1 MNNDYL
7 NKFYELGY
15 THEELEA
22 LLKKISNGELLT
34 KDQYDAILSAID
46 IVTNLTTFDGTYD
59 SLKNVPDIVDTVK
72 QSNEFISFQALDAR
86 AKTIQVSLEK
96 TLLDFL
102 ADKLKMFDLDHK
114 HDDRYSLKT
123 HDHAGLYLTQNDM
136 GRFVTVEYINSIM
149 KQLESGISF
158 PTYVT
163 PTLTLEPSTSSVS
176 HKEPTVVVVSP
187 TYTQNDAGDIVKFS
201 ILRNGELVYEGVE
214 IKGFTEELVL
224 AHGETVTYSFAVQYE
239 DGPIKSTSDGREFPD
254 TMIKAGTIVSGTTI
268 KCIANSYYGTVD
280 EGAPLDIVNF
290 ISVKN
295 NSRVCTCDYNMNNQK
310 SVYMYPASFG
320 LLDSIKDGNGF
331 EYINSYSQST
341 LDYDD
346 IIYNVY
352 TLIDAV
358 TVDGIFRQTFK

>member
-1 MNNDYL
+1 
-7 NKFYELGY
+7 
-15 THEELEA
+15 
-22 LLKKISNGELLT
+22 
-34 KDQYDAILSAID
+34 
-46 IVTNLTTFDGTYD
+46 
-59 SLKNVPDIVDTVK
+59 
-72 QSNEFISFQALDAR
+72 
-86 AKTIQVSLEK
+86 
-96 TLLDFL
+96 
-102 ADKLKMFDLDHK
+102 
-114 HDDRYSLKT
+114 
-123 HDHAGLYLTQNDM
+123 
-136 GRFVTVEYINSIM
+136 
-149 KQLESGISF
+149 
-158 PTYVT
+158 
-163 PTLTLEPSTSSVS
+163 
-176 HKEPTVVVVSP
+176 
-187 TYTQNDAGDIVKFS
+187 
-201 ILRNGELVYEGVE
+201 
-214 IKGFTEELVL
+214 
-224 AHGETVTYSFAVQYE
+224 
-239 DGPIKSTSDGREFPD
+239 
-254 TMIKAGTIVSGTTI
+254 MIKAGTIVSGTTI